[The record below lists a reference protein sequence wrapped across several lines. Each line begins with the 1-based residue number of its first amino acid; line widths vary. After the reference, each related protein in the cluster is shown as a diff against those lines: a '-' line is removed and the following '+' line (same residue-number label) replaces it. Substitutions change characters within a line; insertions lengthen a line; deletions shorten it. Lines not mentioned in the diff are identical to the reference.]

1 MNVPSHT
8 TVPVIRFLDVMGY
21 NRENVRMQGYPYTWE
36 CIFTSM
42 PYTVTT
48 CYA

>member
-36 CIFTSM
+36 
-42 PYTVTT
+42 
-48 CYA
+48 